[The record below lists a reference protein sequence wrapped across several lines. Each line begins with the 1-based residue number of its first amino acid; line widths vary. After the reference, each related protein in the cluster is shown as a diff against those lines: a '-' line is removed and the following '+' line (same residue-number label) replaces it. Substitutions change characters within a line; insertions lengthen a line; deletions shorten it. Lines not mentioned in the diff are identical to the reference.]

1 MNSADKLE
9 TENGYKTY
17 YSFDNSKIAALAK
30 RNKIL
35 IIITLILSLLAIIVA
50 IAIPIF
56 VQQYFQS
63 EQREILLRDWTTIL
77 KKHELKMEQI
87 LHHISVEM
95 NKAKNEIEQIE
106 QLVQVNNQ
114 EIERHREGGRTD
126 NF

>member
-17 YSFDNSKIAALAK
+17 YSFDNSKIATLAK

-35 IIITLILSLLAIIVA
+35 IIITLILSFLAIIVA

-77 KKHELKMEQI
+77 KKHELKMEMI
-87 LHHISVEM
+87 LHHILVEM
-95 NKAKNEIEQIE
+95 NKTKNETRPAF
-106 QLVQVNNQ
+106 NNVKPK
-114 EIERHREGGRTD
+114 EWYFVLD
-126 NF
+126 

>member
-17 YSFDNSKIAALAK
+17 YSFDNSKIATLAK

-35 IIITLILSLLAIIVA
+35 IIITLILSFLAIIVA
-50 IAIPIF
+50 IATPIF